1 MPRLARQRQ
10 RGGLETRDAPGRYT
24 PPMRIRKLARELG
37 LSEQELFDL
46 LHVMGHARYINPEQ
60 MLPIELVEQL
70 RKRSPLPA
78 PKATGWKP
86 PEVREMVNLDRIGK
100 PPSKALKPPSRVSSP
115 GRILAPKETP
125 VRGEPASP
133 DAVRPPSAVKGE
145 PAKAEPAKVEPAS
158 PDTGA
163 SAAPAEPAAPQA
175 PPDPP
180 ARAPSAPAPGDKSSA
195 DDVAR
200 LRALLGASEAELA
213 RARDRVIALER
224 ELASSENHRRALL
237 RALATASGREAHQSV
252 RDAFIRR
259 GLIGDDEIALALRAW
274 GEAHRLQELLDPLQ
288 VGNPV
293 VFQALLD
300 ERMLLVGPGEDCP
313 SGVVAVTVAPDRSER
328 HTAAPVR
335 SALAR
340 MATALLVHG
349 KKRLVVHGG
358 SAAWQ
363 RELKDGL
370 DPRIDLRFYPHIG
383 RGPLPDTGV
392 PDVVVLWDS
401 AVSDPRL
408 TERHPN
414 AMLILQRGLIPFCQ
428 AVVDQVDR

>member
-1 MPRLARQRQ
+1 
-10 RGGLETRDAPGRYT
+10 
-24 PPMRIRKLARELG
+24 MRIRKLARELG

-86 PEVREMVNLDRIGK
+86 PEAREIVNLDRTGK
-100 PPSKALKPPSRVSSP
+100 PPSKSAKPAARVSSP
-115 GRILAPKETP
+115 GRVMAPKEVP
-125 VRGEPASP
+125 VDGEPASRERP
-133 DAVRPPSAVKGE
+133 GGSVGAVRPTPSSAKGEPAGPGVSGVRPPSPGIAP
-145 PAKAEPAKVEPAS
+145 PAPGLPAEPTRAS
-158 PDTGA
+158 V
-163 SAAPAEPAAPQA
+163 APAEPAAAVA

-180 ARAPSAPAPGDKSSA
+180 ARAPAAPQAAPADKSSA

-428 AVVDQVDR
+428 AVVDQVER

>member
-1 MPRLARQRQ
+1 MPL
-10 RGGLETRDAPGRYT
+10 GRYT
-24 PPMRIRKLARELG
+24 APMRIRKLARELG

-86 PEVREMVNLDRIGK
+86 PEAREMVNLDRTGK
-100 PPSKALKPPSRVSSP
+100 PPSKSAKPAPRVSSP
-115 GRILAPKETP
+115 GRIMAPKEVP
-125 VRGEPASP
+125 
-133 DAVRPPSAVKGE
+133 VKGE
-145 PAKAEPAKVEPAS
+145 PASSGVRQPSSGIVPPAPVLPAEPASV
-158 PDTGA
+158 
-163 SAAPAEPAAPQA
+163 APAEPAAAVA
-175 PPDPP
+175 PPDSP
-180 ARAPSAPAPGDKSSA
+180 ARAPSTPQAAPADKSST